1 MLRCSAAFVAPPGRV
16 LLSADYGQLELRLMA
31 HFSAD
36 AGLVAMLSN
45 PAQDPF
51 TLYASHWLGTHL
63 DQARAWRLWLA
74 CLGLG
79 LGLC

>member
-1 MLRCSAAFVAPPGRV
+1 VAPPGRV

-36 AGLVAMLSN
+36 ERLVRMLSD

-51 TLYASHWLGTHL
+51 TLYASEWLHTS
-63 DQARAWRLWLA
+63 QAQA
-74 CLGLG
+74 CLICQ
-79 LGLC
+79 LCIAAPNPPWSV